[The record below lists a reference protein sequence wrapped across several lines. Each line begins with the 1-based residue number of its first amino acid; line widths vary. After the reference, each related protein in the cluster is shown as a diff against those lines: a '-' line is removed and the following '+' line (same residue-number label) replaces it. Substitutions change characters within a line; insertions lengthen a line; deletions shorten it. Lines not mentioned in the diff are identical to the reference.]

1 MDIRFQVAWC
11 MAARRSKEERAK
23 SKRRPR
29 RQYAAL
35 PLTQGRNG
43 ERMVMLITSRETG
56 RWVIPKGW
64 PKKGLEPHA
73 LAAREAFEEAG
84 LRGEIGHEPIGRYDY
99 AKRLRGGRTVPCE
112 VEVFALSV
120 MGQDDDWP
128 EKGQRATRWF
138 TPAEAAMMVEES
150 GLNAL
155 LLKLVETDAAVEQA

>member
-1 MDIRFQVAWC
+1 

-138 TPAEAAMMVEES
+138 TPAEAATMVEES

-155 LLKLVETDAAVEQA
+155 LLKLVGTDAAVEQA

>member
-1 MDIRFQVAWC
+1 MDILFRVADR

-23 SKRRPR
+23 AKHRPR

-35 PLTQGRNG
+35 PLTQGENG

-64 PKKGLEPHA
+64 PKKGLAPHA

-99 AKRLRGGRTVPCE
+99 AKRLRDGRTVSCE
-112 VEVFALSV
+112 VEVFPLSV
-120 MGQDDDWP
+120 AGQDEDWP

-138 TPAEAAMMVEES
+138 TPAEAATMVEES

-155 LLKLVETDAAVEQA
+155 LLKLVAADAPSERA

>member
-1 MDIRFQVAWC
+1 MDVLFQVDED
-11 MAARRSKEERAK
+11 MAARRSKGERATGK
-23 SKRRPR
+23 HRPR

-35 PLTQGRNG
+35 PLTQGQNG
-43 ERMVMLITSRETG
+43 QRMVMLITSRETG

-84 LRGEIGHEPIGRYDY
+84 LRGEIGHEPIGRYAY
-99 AKRLRGGRTVPCE
+99 AKRLRGGKTVPCE

-120 MGQDDDWP
+120 ARQADDWP

-138 TPAEAAMMVEES
+138 TPAEAATMVEES

-155 LLKLVETDAAVEQA
+155 LLGLVVGEAVVEGA